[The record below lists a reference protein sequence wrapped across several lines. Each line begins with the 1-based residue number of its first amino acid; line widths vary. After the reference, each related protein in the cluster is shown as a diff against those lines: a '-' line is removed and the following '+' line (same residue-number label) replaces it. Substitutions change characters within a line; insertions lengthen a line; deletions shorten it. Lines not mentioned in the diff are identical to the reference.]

1 MSELSEYNKKVIK
14 ELELYAN
21 ERYIYYAS
29 VKGLP
34 SETAITYAV
43 MDASEYIRTGVKR

>member
-1 MSELSEYNKKVIK
+1 MSELSEHNKKVIK

-21 ERYIYYAS
+21 ERYIHYTS
-29 VKGLP
+29 VKGLS

-43 MDASEYIRTGVKR
+43 MDTSEFIITGVKR

>member
-1 MSELSEYNKKVIK
+1 MSKLAEENKAMIK
-14 ELELYAN
+14 ELEQYAN

-43 MDASEYIRTGVKR
+43 MDTSEFIRTGVKR

>member
-1 MSELSEYNKKVIK
+1 MSELSEYNEKAIK
-14 ELELYAN
+14 EMELYAN

-29 VKGLP
+29 VKGLS

-43 MDASEYIRTGVKR
+43 MDVSEFIRTGVKR